1 MNDLASKKE
10 EKKEEQEKKKKKRR
24 PKIEAKSRV
33 KLDRRGQRQP
43 MK

>member
-10 EKKEEQEKKKKKRR
+10 EKKEDQEKKKKRR
-24 PKIEAKSRV
+24 PRIEAKSRV

>member
-1 MNDLASKKE
+1 MNDLASQKE
-10 EKKEEQEKKKKKRR
+10 EKKEEQEKKKKRR
-24 PKIEAKSRV
+24 PRIEAKSRV

>member
-10 EKKEEQEKKKKKRR
+10 EKKEEQEKKKKRR
-24 PKIEAKSRV
+24 PRIEAKSRV

>member
-10 EKKEEQEKKKKKRR
+10 EKKEEQEKKKKRSPR
-24 PKIEAKSRV
+24 IEAKSRV

>member
-10 EKKEEQEKKKKKRR
+10 EKMEDQEKKKKRR
-24 PKIEAKSRV
+24 PRIEAKSRV

>member
-10 EKKEEQEKKKKKRR
+10 DKKEEQEKKKKRR
-24 PKIEAKSRV
+24 PRIEAKSRV

>member
-10 EKKEEQEKKKKKRR
+10 EKKEEQEKKKKRR
-24 PKIEAKSRV
+24 PRIEAKSRV

-43 MK
+43 KK